1 MALTRGPPPD
11 LPATHHTKGVTEAF
25 ELFLR
30 PGAVAATA
38 RDSK

>member
-25 ELFLR
+25 ELFLQL
-30 PGAVAATA
+30 GELATTQS
-38 RDSK
+38 DSR